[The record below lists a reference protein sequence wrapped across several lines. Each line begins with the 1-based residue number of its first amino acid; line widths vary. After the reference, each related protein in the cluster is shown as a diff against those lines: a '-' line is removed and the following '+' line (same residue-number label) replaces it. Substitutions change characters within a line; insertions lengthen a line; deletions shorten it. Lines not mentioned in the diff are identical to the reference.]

1 MIQKQREKEKGIN
14 GKFTSPL
21 LCPRDNQLKV
31 NDKDQTIIDFSA
43 SLILTM
49 GLFRAFSRWASIR
62 ILNYKIYI
70 RLDDGS

>member
-1 MIQKQREKEKGIN
+1 MIQKQREAKGDKREIY
-14 GKFTSPL
+14 FPAS
-21 LCPRDNQLKV
+21 LCPDNQLKV

-62 ILNYKIYI
+62 ILN
-70 RLDDGS
+70 